1 MFISSDTNVWIDFN
15 EIGQLNIPFRL
26 NYQYY
31 ISRDTFVDEF
41 LKSETMKN
49 DLLKYGLQLAD
60 VSGEE
65 YEYALSIQSGN
76 PRLSLY
82 DCLAL
87 SIAKKRNWILLSG
100 DKALR
105 DVANIEGVDCH
116 GTIWVCDQLE
126 RQEKIT
132 KEEYGAMMESLIE
145 AVKSGR
151 CRLPMGELQKRKDK

>member
-60 VSGEE
+60 ISGEE

-116 GTIWVCDQLE
+116 VTIWVCDQLE